1 MKLSEKITKKDFV
14 WTICIL
20 IGVIIWIFTF
30 RNSNKVDVVNVISLG
45 SAFVSFI
52 LAIYSLIT
60 SYDEKQSAYELNNK
74 TSILMNKMDC
84 KLDFIK
90 DNVKDL
96 RELSVY
102 DIHDIYDKN
111 NFTKSKSKSF
121 HIEDGITIFTQFI
134 DADRNVT
141 VNIEALG
148 NEIQNILKKVDSKS
162 NLIKYSL
169 LKAKSS
175 EIKSFAFIL
184 IFKGNLDGEYIG
196 NLVQEA
202 ENNLRDNGKDK
213 FIDYGTG
220 FISTEVST
228 NVIKI

>member
-20 IGVIIWIFTF
+20 IGIIIWIFTF

-96 RELSVY
+96 RVLNVY
-102 DIHDIYDKN
+102 DKYEKN
-111 NFTKSKSKSF
+111 TFIESKSKSF
-121 HIEDGITIFTQFI
+121 HVEDGITIFTQFI

-148 NEIQNILKKVDSKS
+148 NEIQNILKKVYSESK
-162 NLIKYSL
+162 LIKYSL
-169 LKAKSS
+169 LKAKTT
-175 EIKSFAFIL
+175 EIKSFGFIL
-184 IFKGNLDGEYIG
+184 IFKGNFDEEYIG

-202 ENNLRDNGKDK
+202 ENNLNANGENK
-213 FIDYGTG
+213 FMNYKG
-220 FISTEVST
+220 FNIGLEVST

>member
-1 MKLSEKITKKDFV
+1 
-14 WTICIL
+14 
-20 IGVIIWIFTF
+20 
-30 RNSNKVDVVNVISLG
+30 
-45 SAFVSFI
+45 FVSFI

-102 DIHDIYDKN
+102 DKYEKN
-111 NFTKSKSKSF
+111 TFTESKSF
-121 HIEDGITIFTQFI
+121 HIEDGITIFTRFI

-148 NEIQNILKKVDSKS
+148 NEIQNILEKVDSKS
-162 NLIKYSL
+162 KLIKYSL
-169 LKAKSS
+169 LKSKTT

-184 IFKGNLDGEYIG
+184 IFKGDLDGEYIG
-196 NLVQEA
+196 SLIQEA
-202 ENNLRDNGKDK
+202 ENNLKANGENK
-213 FIDYGTG
+213 FMNHEGLSIGL
-220 FISTEVST
+220 EVST